1 MSTPVSEFRLG
12 WVPLSKPEGGANFTR
27 YFSSKSEQLSWMTS
41 RLTQYVPGN
50 YEVRPYSGSFR
61 MNVNADSIITANY
74 CMFRNTSLNSNAQW
88 WFAFIDRV
96 VYVNEQVTEIQFTVD
111 DLQTFHFGYTP
122 EAVYVE
128 REHAANDTIGA
139 NILDEPVSTGELMY
153 AASDDYTAMRI
164 MDYIVECNEEP
175 VGATQPDTG
184 IQKKP
189 CKTGKVN
196 GMYSGCGKFY
206 FSSDV
211 SEPSQAENL
220 NDFLESMNKAGCGS
234 SIVSIYGVPH
244 PLFAG
249 NFNNNQNIFESNQDI
264 NINPDRYT
272 VNVSPHGT
280 LGGYTPHNNKLYT
293 YPFNFLRVTNNGSNY
308 HDYRFEFFANPNSI
322 SFYIVGALDPT
333 GDTMAYPVGVYN
345 GKNANR
351 DEHVMLGGNPQCS
364 WAYNSYQNW
373 VAQNASGN
381 MLSLVTG
388 AAMVIGGVAA
398 AVGTGGAAAPV
409 AAEGIAGVMGA
420 STIASGASQVAGTA
434 ANYLDAQRAPNKQMG
449 VTTNSTNVQLGMNNF
464 TFMRMCC
471 QADIAQRIDRFFD
484 TYGYTTQ
491 TVKVPDRTSR
501 AHVNYTKTRNA
512 DFSGGVPAQS
522 MAHINRMYDEGIWWF
537 HDDNIGDFTVSNP
550 IA

>member
-1 MSTPVSEFRLG
+1 MSTPNSEIRFG

-27 YFSSKSEQLSWMTS
+27 YFSSQSEQQSWMFS
-41 RLTQYVPGN
+41 RLTRYIQSN

-61 MNVNADSIITANY
+61 VNAYPDSIMTYNY
-74 CMFRNTSLNSNAQW
+74 CAFRNGSTNMW
-88 WFAFIDRV
+88 WYAFIDRV
-96 VYVNEQVTEIQFTVD
+96 VYVNENVAEIQFTVD

-128 REHAANDTIGA
+128 REHAANDAIGA

-153 AASDDYTAMRI
+153 AVSDDYTAMRV

-184 IQKKP
+184 VQKKP

-211 SEPSQAENL
+211 TEPSQAENL

-249 NFNNNQNIFESNQDI
+249 NFNNNQNIFESNQNI
-264 NINPDRYT
+264 EINPDQYS
-272 VNVSPHGT
+272 VDVSPHST

-308 HDYRFEFFANPNSI
+308 HDYRFEFFADPNSI

-333 GDTMAYPVGVYN
+333 GDTMAYPAGVYN

-381 MLSLVTG
+381 MLAFVTG
-388 AAMVIGGVAA
+388 AATVIGGVAA
-398 AVGTGGAAAPV
+398 TVGTGGAAAPV
-409 AAEGIAGVMGA
+409 AAESIAGVVGA

-434 ANYLDAQRAPNKQMG
+434 ATYLDAQRAPNKQMG
-449 VTTNSTNVQLGMNNF
+449 VTTNSTNVQLSMNNF

-471 QADIAQRIDRFFD
+471 QPDIAARIDRFFD

-512 DFSGGVPAQS
+512 DFQGQVPAQS